1 MIQSQGIHFYMFGI
15 NKGYRNPRWLTD
27 LSNTSN
33 SSLEGLRNSHS
44 VRIQFKQ
51 TYESKYKVLMP
62 FK

>member
-1 MIQSQGIHFYMFGI
+1 MIQSQGIHFYMFRI
-15 NKGYRNPRWLTD
+15 NTGYRNPRWVTYI
-27 LSNTSN
+27 SNNSN

-51 TYESKYKVLMP
+51 TYESKYKVVMP